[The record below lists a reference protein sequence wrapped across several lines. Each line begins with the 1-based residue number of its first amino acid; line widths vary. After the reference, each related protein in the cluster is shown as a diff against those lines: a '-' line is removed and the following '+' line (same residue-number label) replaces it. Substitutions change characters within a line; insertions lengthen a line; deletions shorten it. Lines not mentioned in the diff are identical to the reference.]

1 MSTTQ
6 VDELNKQQ
14 HGDSLIHR
22 QRQTPLSWDELQNI
36 ILHVQDLS
44 LLARS
49 GEQTNTYRK
58 CRATINN
65 EWVSIYDYLLCTK
78 FGFDW
83 VYAEDSETDVSSPT
97 YNQQQTKK
105 RSNPTFQKYLQQ
117 RESSTTTTTTKQQ
130 LKLCLNDFPYYFE
143 PNIHH
148 YVLWKLGGVVTAGE
162 ITQAKKDILCQAHT
176 SVVDIDKDHEVFLHW
191 INPPHLKSL
200 PGIDHVHILYRSV

>member
-6 VDELNKQQ
+6 DDDELNKQQ
-14 HGDSLIHR
+14 QGDSLIHR
-22 QRQTPLSWDELQNI
+22 QRQTPLSWDELRNI
-36 ILHVQDLS
+36 ILVKKDLS

-49 GEQTNTYRK
+49 REQTNTYRK

-83 VYAEDSETDVSSPT
+83 VYAEDNETDADVSSPKDKR
-97 YNQQQTKK
+97 KK
-105 RSNPTFQKYLQQ
+105 RSNPTFQQYLQQ
-117 RESSTTTTTTKQQ
+117 HESSTTTTQPQ

-143 PNIHH
+143 PGIHH
-148 YVLWKLGGVVTAGE
+148 YVLWKLGGVVTDDE

-176 SVVDIDKDHEVFLHW
+176 SVVGIDKDHEVFLHW
-191 INPPHLKSL
+191 VNPPHLKN
-200 PGIDHVHILYRSV
+200 IYYIAAVYKKIQQICK

>member
-22 QRQTPLSWDELQNI
+22 QRQTPLSWDELRNI
-36 ILHVQDLS
+36 IIVVKDLS
-44 LLARS
+44 KLARS
-49 GEQTNTYRK
+49 KEQTNTYRK

-83 VYAEDSETDVSSPT
+83 VYAEDSETDVSSST
-97 YNQQQTKK
+97 YNQHQIKK
-105 RSNPTFQKYLQQ
+105 RSKPTFQKYLQQ
-117 RESSTTTTTTKQQ
+117 RENSTTTTQPQ

>member
-6 VDELNKQQ
+6 DDELNKQQ

-36 ILHVQDLS
+36 IIVVKDLS

-49 GEQTNTYRK
+49 KEQTNTYRK

-78 FGFDW
+78 FGFD
-83 VYAEDSETDVSSPT
+83 YAEDNEADTDISSPT
-97 YNQQQTKK
+97 YNQQQRKK
-105 RSNPTFQKYLQQ
+105 RSNPTFQEYLQQ
-117 RESSTTTTTTKQQ
+117 HESSTQPQ

-148 YVLWKLGGVVTAGE
+148 YVLWKLGGVVTADE
-162 ITQAKKDILCQAHT
+162 ITQAKKDILQKCQSHAL
-176 SVVDIDKDHEVFLHW
+176 VEEDEDVANNNEVFLHW

-200 PGIDHVHILYRSV
+200 PGIDHVHILYRSL

>member
-6 VDELNKQQ
+6 DDELNKQQ

-22 QRQTPLSWDELQNI
+22 QRQTPLSWDELRNI
-36 ILHVQDLS
+36 IIVKKDLS
-44 LLARS
+44 LLSRS
-49 GEQTNTYRK
+49 KEQTNTYRK

-65 EWVSIYDYLLCTK
+65 EWISIYDYLLCTK

-83 VYAEDSETDVSSPT
+83 VYAEHSETDVSFPT
-97 YNQQQTKK
+97 YNQHQTKK
-105 RSNPTFQKYLQQ
+105 RSKPTFQKYLQQ
-117 RESSTTTTTTKQQ
+117 HESSITTEQQ

-148 YVLWKLGGVVTAGE
+148 YVLWKLGGVVTADE
-162 ITQAKKDILCQAHT
+162 ITQAKKDILQKCQTNT
-176 SVVDIDKDHEVFLHW
+176 SVEEDVANNHEVFLHW
-191 INPPHLKSL
+191 VNPPHLKSL

>member
-6 VDELNKQQ
+6 HDELNKQQ
-14 HGDSLIHR
+14 QQDDDSLIHR
-22 QRQTPLSWDELQNI
+22 QRQTPLSWDELRNI
-36 ILHVQDLS
+36 IIVGKDLS
-44 LLARS
+44 LLSRS
-49 GEQTNTYRK
+49 KEQTNTYRK
-58 CRATINN
+58 CRVTINN
-65 EWVSIYDYLLCTK
+65 EWISIYDYLLCTK

-117 RESSTTTTTTKQQ
+117 TASSITTQPQ

-148 YVLWKLGGVVTAGE
+148 HVLWKLGGVVTADE

-176 SVVDIDKDHEVFLHW
+176 SVVDIEKDHEVFLHW
-191 INPPHLKSL
+191 VNPPHLKSL
-200 PGIDHVHILYRSV
+200 PGIDHVHILYHSV